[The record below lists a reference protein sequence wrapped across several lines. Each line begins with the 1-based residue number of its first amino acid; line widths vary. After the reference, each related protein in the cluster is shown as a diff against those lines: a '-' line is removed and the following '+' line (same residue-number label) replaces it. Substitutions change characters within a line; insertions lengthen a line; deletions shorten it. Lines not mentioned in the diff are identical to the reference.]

1 MKITVT
7 PIEKLAV
14 RLLQTTAL
22 RVTIP
27 QSRVLSLGPLSLTTP
42 TMAEG
47 LVEGQLISELL
58 GVTEGSTLTLIDNAG
73 GRVALSGGNLVAGP
87 TATDFETGT
96 SHQVTI
102 RETLAAAENSP
113 RETTITISVTNVF
126 EQPALNALTL
136 PEVILAD
143 WTVSIS
149 GATPG
154 STITGTLP
162 VGWSLNSAARTITI
176 ASNADLGAQ
185 NWLLTETLDDSPNS
199 PRTST
204 GTGQVSLRPTLQS
217 LTLSSSSV
225 AENSAQGQTVGE
237 LLGVTSGS
245 TLTLIDNAGG
255 RFALSGANLTT
266 GPTATDFETG
276 TTHQVTVR
284 ETLAEATNGTRDTVL
299 TITVTNVFEGPTLQP
314 LTLPS
319 IVNIPTTLNIV
330 GATAG
335 STITGT
341 LPAGWTLNSAARTI
355 TIAAEAEGSFQNWS
369 LTESIADSPNSPR
382 TSTGTIQIVPPTNL
396 QLLAQSQA
404 ALAIYDYTNLGHG
417 LGNSGWWGLP
427 AVEGGAVG
435 AWLNCKSFPDQ
446 SFQEWFDAQPGME
459 FTPVATFSGAGNI
472 QDYGEILGPR
482 SWRGFRDSN
491 GSFNVNTVPT
501 QAGKVYA
508 LSFDLSAYDATPPSS
523 LNGVRLD
530 TVSGEG
536 NLSWRY
542 FVAAGHIKA
551 FYWSLGNPIPF
562 SVGGHNRGYRVDNVK
577 IVEVGRFNI
586 GHHVASQRPIY
597 NKGLL
602 LDGVDD
608 YVRIPLLPNGTNYP
622 SDVTIVYLAETVD
635 ETFMLTGTNNSSV
648 FAAAAD
654 TNTSSPHT
662 GFAPAAYA
670 VDGETLASPT
680 RTTLGA
686 AITEGLPAVVRVE
699 GINLSRSD
707 ITELRTAWS
716 SAGYFLSGRAM
727 PIAILD
733 RTAPDYARA
742 LAWAEAE
749 AMRQALAL
757 EIWTPQSLFA
767 ANEPGVWLDPSD
779 MDTLFNAV
787 NGVPA
792 SVGGPVGL
800 VLDKSQGLERSAD
813 LLTDAA
819 TQFSLVGS
827 WAVVNGPKSVTLA
840 RDAVSNSRAVFGI
853 SGTGPGVYEVTFDLN
868 PYDGASQNVTSNLVG
883 MSDNFANSRFVSGVG
898 SYRFVFPA
906 TTSLT
911 FSLSNSNQGAR
922 LDNIVIKKIAGNHF
936 VQATAAKRPILSQDA
951 NGLLYL
957 QGDGVDDCLVS
968 ALPLDPLG
976 AEQAQAFAAVETGGF
991 VPSNIFASSEAAV
1004 SGGASRPSA
1013 PGSFAMRVFSAASD
1027 TVSFVSQGTTRS
1039 SLMSNLAANSRYVIG
1054 MTSSIPDSVIAARA
1068 NGSDLG
1074 SSSGSQGT
1082 GTYLPY
1088 VAVVLAHSSG
1098 MEFFPGKFFGG
1109 IIRFGP
1115 SISARS
1121 IDMIESWL
1129 NEKAG
1134 AY

>member
-27 QSRVLSLGPLSLTTP
+27 QSRVLSLGPLSLATP

-113 RETTITISVTNVF
+113 RE
-126 EQPALNALTL
+126 
-136 PEVILAD
+136 
-143 WTVSIS
+143 
-149 GATPG
+149 
-154 STITGTLP
+154 
-162 VGWSLNSAARTITI
+162 
-176 ASNADLGAQ
+176 
-185 NWLLTETLDDSPNS
+185 
-199 PRTST
+199 
-204 GTGQVSLRPTLQS
+204 
-217 LTLSSSSV
+217 
-225 AENSAQGQTVGE
+225 
-237 LLGVTSGS
+237 
-245 TLTLIDNAGG
+245 
-255 RFALSGANLTT
+255 
-266 GPTATDFETG
+266 
-276 TTHQVTVR
+276 
-284 ETLAEATNGTRDTVL
+284 TVL

-369 LTESIADSPNSPR
+369 LTESIAEGPNSPR

-396 QLLAQSQA
+396 LLLAQSQA
-404 ALAIYDYTNLGHG
+404 ALAMYDYTNLGHG
-417 LGNSGWWGLP
+417 LGNSGWQGLP

-459 FTPVATFSGAGNI
+459 FTPVAAFSGAGNI

-530 TVSGEG
+530 TGSGEG
-536 NLSWRY
+536 SLSSRT
-542 FVAAGHIKA
+542 FFSPGHIKA
-551 FYWSLGNPIPF
+551 FYWSLGNPILF
-562 SVGGHNRGYRVDNVK
+562 GIGGLNHGYRVDNVK
-577 IVEVGRFNI
+577 IVEVGSFNI

-648 FAAAAD
+648 FATAAD

-670 VDGETLASPT
+670 VDGEALASPT

-686 AITEGLPAVVRVE
+686 AITKGLPAVVRVE

-707 ITELRTAWS
+707 ITELRTSWVS
-716 SAGYFLSGRAM
+716 GGYFLNGRVM

-749 AMRQALAL
+749 AMRQA
-757 EIWTPQSLFA
+757 
-767 ANEPGVWLDPSD
+767 G
-779 MDTLFNAV
+779 
-787 NGVPA
+787 
-792 SVGGPVGL
+792 
-800 VLDKSQGLERSAD
+800 
-813 LLTDAA
+813 LLT
-819 TQFSLVGS
+819 
-827 WAVVNGPKSVTLA
+827 
-840 RDAVSNSRAVFGI
+840 
-853 SGTGPGVYEVTFDLN
+853 
-868 PYDGASQNVTSNLVG
+868 
-883 MSDNFANSRFVSGVG
+883 
-898 SYRFVFPA
+898 
-906 TTSLT
+906 
-911 FSLSNSNQGAR
+911 
-922 LDNIVIKKIAGNHF
+922 
-936 VQATAAKRPILSQDA
+936 
-951 NGLLYL
+951 
-957 QGDGVDDCLVS
+957 
-968 ALPLDPLG
+968 
-976 AEQAQAFAAVETGGF
+976 
-991 VPSNIFASSEAAV
+991 
-1004 SGGASRPSA
+1004 
-1013 PGSFAMRVFSAASD
+1013 
-1027 TVSFVSQGTTRS
+1027 
-1039 SLMSNLAANSRYVIG
+1039 
-1054 MTSSIPDSVIAARA
+1054 
-1068 NGSDLG
+1068 
-1074 SSSGSQGT
+1074 
-1082 GTYLPY
+1082 
-1088 VAVVLAHSSG
+1088 
-1098 MEFFPGKFFGG
+1098 
-1109 IIRFGP
+1109 
-1115 SISARS
+1115 
-1121 IDMIESWL
+1121 
-1129 NEKAG
+1129 
-1134 AY
+1134 